1 MKTIQETVETII
13 KRTPFIEEAMQDK
26 LINVSSLARLI
37 QPEVEEILGK
47 KVKTGAVMMS
57 INRMSP
63 IEILKIRKNVKS
75 LSLQLGDFIVRSDL
89 FDYTFKNSKTLPLN
103 ISKIFARIGN
113 NRESFFTVSQGIFET
128 NIVISANL
136 KQEVDDIFKDE
147 ELINSMSKLA
157 SITIKL
163 PKINLEQ
170 SGIYYFI
177 LKQLAWAN
185 IPVQEV
191 ISTTHEITLVV
202 KEADINRTFSILID
216 LKKL

>member
-1 MKTIQETVETII
+1 MKTIATC
-13 KRTPFIEEAMQDK
+13 
-26 LINVSSLARLI
+26 
-37 QPEVEEILGK
+37 VEEILISQPFLEDAL
-47 KVKTGAVMMS
+47 TRNILNFSALAEEL
-57 INRMSP
+57 REP
-63 IEILKIRKNVKS
+63 ISKMLRKAVKS
-75 LSLQLGDFIVRSDL
+75 GAIMMALRRYSPPKEMANKIKLNKVLQNLGDITVRSDIS
-89 FDYTFKNSKTLPLN
+89 DYTFKNSSTLPKQ
-103 ISKIFARIGN
+103 ISLIFAKIGD

-136 KQEVDDIFKDE
+136 KEEIDGLFEGE
-147 ELINSMSKLA
+147 ELINSMAKLA

-163 PKINLEQ
+163 PKTNLEQ

-202 KEADINRTFSILID
+202 KETDINKTFSILID
-216 LKKL
+216 LKKN

>member
-37 QPEVEEILGK
+37 QPEVEQLLGK
-47 KVKTGAVMMS
+47 PVKTGAVMMS

-75 LSLQLGDFIVRSDL
+75 LSLKLGDFIVRSDL
-89 FDYTFKNSKTLPLN
+89 FDYTFKNSNTLPLN

-136 KQEVDDIFKDE
+136 KPEVDDIFKEE

-163 PKINLEQ
+163 PKVNLEQ

-202 KEADINRTFSILID
+202 KEEDINRTFSILID

>member
-37 QPEVEEILGK
+37 QPEVEKALGK
-47 KVKTGAVMMS
+47 SVKAGAIMMS

-63 IEILKIRKNVKS
+63 IELLKIRKNIKA
-75 LSLQLGDFIVRSDL
+75 LSLKLGDFIVRSDL
-89 FDYTFKNSKTLPLN
+89 FDYTFKNSNTLHKQ
-103 ISKIFARIGN
+103 ISLIFAKIGN

-128 NIVISANL
+128 NIVISSNL
-136 KQEVDDIFKDE
+136 KKEIDTIFKE
-147 ELINSMSKLA
+147 EEMISSMSKLA

-202 KEADINRTFSILID
+202 KENDINKTFSILID
-216 LKKL
+216 LKKS

>member
-37 QPEVEEILGK
+37 QPEVEQLLGK
-47 KVKTGAVMMS
+47 PVKTGAVMMS

-75 LSLQLGDFIVRSDL
+75 LSLKLGDFIVRSDL
-89 FDYTFKNSKTLPLN
+89 FDYTFKNSKTLPIN
-103 ISKIFARIGN
+103 ISKIFALIGH

-136 KQEVDDIFKDE
+136 KQEVDDIFKEE

-202 KEADINRTFSILID
+202 KEEDINRTFSILID
-216 LKKL
+216 LKKM

>member
-1 MKTIQETVETII
+1 MKTVQETVETII

-37 QPEVEEILGK
+37 QPEVEEVLSK
-47 KVKTGAVMMS
+47 EVKTGAIMMA

-63 IEILKIRKNVKS
+63 IEILKIRKNIKAMS
-75 LSLQLGDFIVRSDL
+75 LSLGDFIVRSDL
-89 FDYTFKNSKTLPLN
+89 FDYTFRNSTGLHQR
-103 ISKIFARIGN
+103 ISEIFAKTGA

-128 NIVISANL
+128 NIVISSNL
-136 KQEVDDIFKDE
+136 KDE
-147 ELINSMSKLA
+147 IDTLFSEEEMLFSMDRLA

-202 KEADINRTFSILID
+202 KEEDINKTFSILID
-216 LKKL
+216 LKKT